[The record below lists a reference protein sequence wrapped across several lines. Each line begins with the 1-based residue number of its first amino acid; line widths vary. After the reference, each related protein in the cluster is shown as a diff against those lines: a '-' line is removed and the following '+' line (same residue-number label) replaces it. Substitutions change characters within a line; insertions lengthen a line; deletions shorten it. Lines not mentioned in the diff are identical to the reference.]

1 MTDIKIDD
9 LSVDLGE
16 NRVLKNLSLM
26 IPSMKFISVL
36 GPSGCGKSTLLRSI
50 AGFVAPKNGT
60 IRFGSTLMS
69 VSSVQVPPERRN
81 VGYVPQEGALF
92 PHLTVEKNIS
102 FGLAKSKQTGKRVKE
117 LMELMN
123 LSTLEKRFPHQLSGG
138 QQFRVAI
145 ARALAPAPNVM
156 LLDEPFSSIDAQL
169 REELRH
175 EIKKILTETKTT
187 TVLVTHDREEAL
199 VMSDLVALMRDGQ
212 IVQIGTPQDVY
223 NNPIGLEMA
232 FSTGD
237 ALIVPALKN
246 NNGEIQSIF
255 SSEKI
260 IAQNNGNLVIRPE
273 EISITKSNNPNAKIF
288 DIEYFGH
295 DALVHLVLNNSIKIS
310 SRVSAP
316 VFLKIGDEVTAEQIG
331 PIRFYEN
338 KV

>member
-16 NRVLKNLSLM
+16 NHVLKNLSLT
-26 IPSMKFISVL
+26 IPSQKFISVL

-50 AGFVAPKNGT
+50 AGFVAPKSGT

-92 PHLTVEKNIS
+92 PHLNVEKNIG
-102 FGLAKSKQTGKRVKE
+102 FGLTKSKQSIKRVKE

-123 LSTLEKRFPHQLSGG
+123 LTNLENRFPHELSGG

-169 REELRH
+169 REELRQ

-199 VMSDLVALMRDGQ
+199 VMSDLVALMKNGQ
-212 IVQIGTPQDVY
+212 IVQLGSPQDVY

-246 NNGEIQSIF
+246 KDGEIESIF
-255 SSEKI
+255 SSKNI
-260 IAQNNGNLVIRPE
+260 DDRNNGNLIIRPE
-273 EISITKSNNPNAKIF
+273 EIIISKSENPNAKIL

-295 DALVHLVLNNSIKIS
+295 DALVHLVLNNSIKVS

-316 VFLKIGDEVTAEQIG
+316 VLLKIGDEVVAEQVG

-338 KV
+338 RD